1 MSICLHASQDMLN
14 NSDQGLMQEMIL
26 ILLLHLG
33 RGRGGHL
40 GRGLLLLM
48 LLLLMLLIT
57 IEGPLYDAADALRG
71 RGPSMMRFNNPRSR
85 TV

>member
-1 MSICLHASQDMLN
+1 M
-14 NSDQGLMQEMIL
+14 
-26 ILLLHLG
+26 LLLML
-33 RGRGGHL
+33 L
-40 GRGLLLLM
+40 LLMLLLLPMLLLLM